1 MNELAVREYL
11 GNKIE
16 FKMIDGNVYANANQ
30 MANGFGGSD
39 KLKNWKN
46 SPNTKRYIEALEK
59 SLGKNYPTELILV
72 NQGGKAK
79 EQGTWIHEKLIL
91 NFARYLNVEFKLWC
105 DEQIATLLREGKV
118 ELQPKPMSIQQ
129 MMIITLQEQEKLANR
144 VDSIEDKV
152 DNEIRVDNGEQ
163 RKIQKAVG
171 TRIYQRMDII
181 NNHQNKKY
189 MFQSLYR
196 DLKDRFGVAS
206 YRDIKRKDLGDTL
219 EYISTWIEPS
229 ELRVKVVM

>member
-16 FKMIDGNVYANANQ
+16 FKTIEGYVYANANQ

-91 NFARYLNVEFKLWC
+91 NFARYLNVEFELWC

-229 ELRVKVVM
+229 ELRVKVTI

>member
-16 FKMIDGNVYANANQ
+16 FKTIEGYVYANANQ

>member
-16 FKMIDGNVYANANQ
+16 FKTIEGYVYANANQ

-91 NFARYLNVEFKLWC
+91 NFARYLNVEFELWC

>member
-91 NFARYLNVEFKLWC
+91 NFARYLNVEFELWC
-105 DEQIATLLREGKV
+105 DEQIAILLREGKV

>member
-16 FKMIDGNVYANANQ
+16 FKTIEGYVYANANQ

-91 NFARYLNVEFKLWC
+91 NFARYLNVEFELWC
-105 DEQIATLLREGKV
+105 DEQIAILLREGKV